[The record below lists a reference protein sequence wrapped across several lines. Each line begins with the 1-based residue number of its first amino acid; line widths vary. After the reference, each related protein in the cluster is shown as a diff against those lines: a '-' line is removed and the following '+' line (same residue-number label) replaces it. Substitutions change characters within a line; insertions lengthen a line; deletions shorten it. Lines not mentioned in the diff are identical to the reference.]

1 MDDTWEF
8 CVAGRCSIPQ
18 SVGWMMFPGHRLCY
32 QRIVDF
38 QQTLPLY
45 QIFFLFPGSSDPQPC
60 TPGQFCQFDGL
71 SAPSGPCT
79 AGYYCSGRA
88 SSPTP
93 SGDDTGNICPAGY
106 YCEEG
111 ASVPVS
117 CAPGTYSPSTGN
129 KNVTDCLSCTP
140 GEWCGDY
147 NLTTTSGKFDFYI
160 IMSYNFSFFTY
171 IFGSFGRL
179 DHQLYR

>member
-1 MDDTWEF
+1 M
-8 CVAGRCSIPQ
+8 AGPGSIPQ
-18 SVGWMMFPGHRLCY
+18 GVGWTMFPGHHLCY
-32 QRIVDF
+32 LRIVDSNNHCHYTNCYNDF
-38 QQTLPLY
+38 S
-45 QIFFLFPGSSDPQPC
+45 FLFPGSSDPQPC

-111 ASVPVS
+111 APVPVS

-160 IMSYNFSFFTY
+160 IMSSNLAFPYIYCTVLVDWIISF
-171 IFGSFGRL
+171 R
-179 DHQLYR
+179 